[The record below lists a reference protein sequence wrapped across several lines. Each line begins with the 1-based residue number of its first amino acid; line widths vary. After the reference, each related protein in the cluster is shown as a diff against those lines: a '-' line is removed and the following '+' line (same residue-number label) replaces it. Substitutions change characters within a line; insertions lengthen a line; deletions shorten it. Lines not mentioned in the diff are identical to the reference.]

1 MSLRSKQQWL
11 TDNKI
16 SVTVEERGG
25 TWEVCIYQEDR
36 NNPNHFIELKQSI
49 NVKHH
54 KYGKDCIYALVFPWD
69 FKNGKRIT
77 MTVQRVVYLAFKGDI
92 PDKYDIDHI
101 DGDSLNN
108 LPSNL
113 QAISRKQN
121 LQKRQLSQKQIAQN
135 YRKVEK
141 LSKNTEI
148 CDQNIV

>member
-1 MSLRSKQQWL
+1 MSLRNKQQWL

-16 SVTVEERGG
+16 SITVEERDG
-25 TWEVCIYQEDR
+25 TWELCVYQEDR
-36 NNPNHFIELKQSI
+36 NNSNMYVELKQTI

-54 KYGKDCIYALVFPWD
+54 PYGKDCIYMLVFPWD
-69 FKNGKRIT
+69 FKNSRRVT
-77 MTVQRVVYLAFKGDI
+77 MTLQRLVYLAFKGDI
-92 PDKYDIDHI
+92 PEKYDIDHI

-121 LQKRQLSQKQIAQN
+121 LQKRELSHKQIAQN

-141 LSKNTEI
+141 VLKKS
-148 CDQNIV
+148 